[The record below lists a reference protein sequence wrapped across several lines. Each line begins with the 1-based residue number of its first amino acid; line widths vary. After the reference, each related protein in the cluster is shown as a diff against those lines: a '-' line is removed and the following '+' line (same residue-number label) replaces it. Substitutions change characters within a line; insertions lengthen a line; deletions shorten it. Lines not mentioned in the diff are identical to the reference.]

1 MPRQLPHARID
12 CCKQLVHRRAAV
24 APTVNTKTDD
34 SVSDIA
40 PGAKRTGE
48 LMKNSKPFNSLK
60 PHEVSRHS
68 MPTVGHAR
76 VARLSA
82 GPCGLRPGKTSV
94 GMAARIGSASGVV
107 GRGLIKRA
115 PPKHSSNTALRP
127 GMLRCEQPNS
137 LDLISGLLAMLRACA
152 AFQSEVAMMLSNS
165 LSNSALRRPYRAS
178 RQTYPFS
185 PVRSR

>member
-1 MPRQLPHARID
+1 MPITRPARS
-12 CCKQLVHRRAAV
+12 LVSAA
-24 APTVNTKTDD
+24 D
-34 SVSDIA
+34 SRWWDEGVEN
-40 PGAKRTGE
+40 GGE
-48 LMKNSKPFNSLK
+48 LSRN
-60 PHEVSRHS
+60 SRHS

-137 LDLISGLLAMLRACA
+137 LDLISGLLAMLRVCA

-165 LSNSALRRPYRAS
+165 LSNSALRRRYRAS